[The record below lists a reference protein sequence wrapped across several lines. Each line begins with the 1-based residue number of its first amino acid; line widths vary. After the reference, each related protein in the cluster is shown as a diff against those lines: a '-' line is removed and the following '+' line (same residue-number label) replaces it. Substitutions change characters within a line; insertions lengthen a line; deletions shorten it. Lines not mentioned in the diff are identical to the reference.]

1 LFSKKSEEES
11 IDDPIPSTSKGKEKE
26 SRPPSTDI
34 HSPREPAPLDEGE
47 SDTNKSNEEQEEEI
61 IPPKRVATPMPG
73 HWGKDLEE
81 VAISGQL
88 EEVVK
93 VALDDLF
100 DPEPE
105 YGQLPRNTNAAARA
119 IFKAEPP
126 GTTPTISHAALGG
139 IIGVNKAFV
148 PTFGQ
153 PSLGPAR
160 IATTSTTG
168 INPVYAATKPFSRIA
183 KALAPTNP
191 TGGSGTGGGGG
202 GSGGGGGGSGGGGGG
217 GGSGGGGGGRGP
229 TPAAAALVA
238 GHSPNG
244 GLKGNPPTV
253 FTGDRSKSNQFLKE
267 FRIYRLSN

>member
-1 LFSKKSEEES
+1 
-11 IDDPIPSTSKGKEKE
+11 
-26 SRPPSTDI
+26 
-34 HSPREPAPLDEGE
+34 
-47 SDTNKSNEEQEEEI
+47 
-61 IPPKRVATPMPG
+61 MPG

-81 VAISGQL
+81 EAISGQL
-88 EEVVK
+88 DEVVK

-119 IFKAEPP
+119 IFKAESP
-126 GTTPTISHAALGG
+126 GTTPAITHTTLGG

-153 PSLGPAR
+153 PSLGPVR
-160 IATTSTTG
+160 IATTTTTG
-168 INPVYAATKPFSRIA
+168 INPVYTATKPFSRIA

-191 TGGSGTGGGGG
+191 TGGGGGG
-202 GSGGGGGGSGGGGGG
+202 GSGGGGSGGGGGG
-217 GGSGGGGGGRGP
+217 GGGP
-229 TPAAAALVA
+229 APAAAALAA

-253 FTGDRSKSNQFLKE
+253 FTGDRSKSDQFLKE
-267 FRIYRLSN
+267 FRIY